1 MALFRFAAYVVFG
14 LIPATALGAL
24 AVFVLV
30 LSFVTG
36 AIGAV
41 FSAFLPIAV
50 LGLFGS
56 VAFWASMFARPNDAI
71 RLGLVCGI
79 GAALLLLGFFFFDAG
94 LDLFYNSWSLGVSA
108 CSLSAAIASAIYL
121 AKDGRPRLRRNGEAK
136 SGQDVI

>member
-24 AVFVLV
+24 AALVLV
-30 LSFVTG
+30 GSFVTG
-36 AIGAV
+36 VIGAV

-79 GAALLLLGFFFFDAG
+79 GAALLLLGFFFVNGG
-94 LDLFYNSWSLGVSA
+94 LDLFFDSWLLGVSA
-108 CSLSAAIASAIYL
+108 CSLSAAIAAAIYL
-121 AKDGRPRLRRNGEAK
+121 AKDGRPSLRRNGETE
-136 SGQDVI
+136 SRQDVT